1 MFKKLGKCF
10 LTFFLILT
18 FLCCFFYTQPNHDL
32 LDLDQDYNFFIAAN
46 YRNSES
52 SLQYSLPELKKVIST
67 LNRGNNIYISFAENG
82 SKDNTFSILQ
92 NFLNATNVPHTL
104 LHCNKSGIINWQM
117 RTILGEKHIL
127 KAVKNLPALRYTRM
141 AMIRNL
147 ALKPLYNNPFTNGLP
162 IKVVF
167 LNDIYFTA
175 ADLLALISTRKG
187 HYDIACGLDFYYQFY
202 DILVSRD
209 IQGYWFSGFYPFFY
223 DFESRKNLTL
233 SLPIK
238 VQSCWNG
245 MVSMNAEGFLNKSIL
260 FRGREYNYKDTC
272 ECVQSECLL
281 ICVDFIR
288 AGLDQ
293 IYLNP
298 NVRVSYE
305 WKYYMMHNFPLLRY
319 FVEIYQNLFFEYGDV
334 LEDGQG
340 VLMGDGSGIMDGEK
354 KEIMRIGCDMPPY
367 WENYK
372 SNKFIKTHKG
382 TCEVPPLEFEAYRNY
397 TKWLEFERKYYARY
411 EKNFL
416 KKC

>member
-1 MFKKLGKCF
+1 MLV
-10 LTFFLILT
+10 ILSIIT
-18 FLCCFFYTQPNHDL
+18 FLCCYLYTQPSHNL

-46 YRNSES
+46 FYNSES
-52 SLQYSLPELKKVIST
+52 SLQYSLPELKKVISM
-67 LNRGNNIYISFAENG
+67 LNRGDNIFISFAENG
-82 SKDNTFSILQ
+82 SKDNTFMILQ
-92 NFLNATNVPHTL
+92 DFLNNTNVRYNL
-104 LHCNKSGIINWQM
+104 LHCNESGILNWKM
-117 RTILGEKHIL
+117 RTILGEKHTL
-127 KAVKNLPALRYTRM
+127 KAVKNLPALRYARM
-141 AMIRNL
+141 AMLRNL

-162 IKVVF
+162 IKVLF

-175 ADLLALISTRKG
+175 TDLLNLISTRKG
-187 HYDIACGLDFYYQFY
+187 NYDIACGLDFYYQFY

-209 IQGYWFSGFYPFFY
+209 IKGHWFSGFYPFFH
-223 DFESRKNLTL
+223 DLKSRENLTS

-245 MVSMNAEGFLNKSIL
+245 MVSMNAEGFLNKSIM

-293 IYLNP
+293 IYINP

-305 WKYYMMHNFPLLRY
+305 WKYYMMHNFPLLR
-319 FVEIYQNLFFEYGDV
+319 FLVEVYQSLFFEYD
-334 LEDGQG
+334 DGKRTLIDDNVG
-340 VLMGDGSGIMDGEK
+340 NVDGEK
-354 KEIMRIGCDMPPY
+354 GGVMRIGCDMPPY

-372 SNKFIKTHKG
+372 TNKFINIQKG

-397 TKWLEFERKYYARY
+397 EKWLEFEKEYYVMY

-416 KKC
+416 NKC